1 MSSDL
6 VFVHGWATD
15 SGAWEGIAKEFA
27 GSISIDLPGHGGQ
40 LGWDES
46 TLKPAIDEI
55 AGRVKGA
62 KKGLIGVGWSLG
74 SQALIAARPLLK
86 ERLRALVLVGSTP
99 CFVEREDF
107 HWAQSKA
114 LVKRMIMDMRKD
126 PAATVDS
133 FYSLNFTS
141 NEAATDEAKAFV
153 SRYKYPGPI
162 SCEGDLP
169 GCFPK
174 FRYGEITKALEA
186 LYTIDLREDIKTID
200 VPVLLVH
207 GRGDSICP
215 VGAAEYMA
223 SRMKRARLEAFDG
236 AGHAPFLTRRDAF
249 ISVLKDFM
257 KRLDDA
263 QDRL

>member
-133 FYSLNFTS
+133 VNLLFNAVNDIQQKSTKLWVQV
-141 NEAATDEAKAFV
+141 TDR
-153 SRYKYPGPI
+153 SRPI
-162 SCEGDLP
+162 SCEGD
-169 GCFPK
+169 
-174 FRYGEITKALEA
+174 
-186 LYTIDLREDIKTID
+186 
-200 VPVLLVH
+200 
-207 GRGDSICP
+207 
-215 VGAAEYMA
+215 
-223 SRMKRARLEAFDG
+223 
-236 AGHAPFLTRRDAF
+236 
-249 ISVLKDFM
+249 
-257 KRLDDA
+257 
-263 QDRL
+263 